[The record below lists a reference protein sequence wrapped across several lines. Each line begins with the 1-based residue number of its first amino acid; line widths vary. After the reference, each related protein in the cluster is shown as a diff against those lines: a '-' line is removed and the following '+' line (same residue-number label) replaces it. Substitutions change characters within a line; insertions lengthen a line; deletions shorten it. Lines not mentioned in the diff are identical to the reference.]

1 MNLNELN
8 KIEEAMFAGIRG
20 MLSGQGKQQTKVQD
34 IFIKDFMQDAIAS
47 INNGLAGGLIANP
60 KDAAP
65 GASAGNTQNLP
76 PNSASASGATQDDST
91 VPGQE
96 EKPQTQYM
104 GKVAPNAGPATK
116 PQAAPNPLA
125 TPTLN
130 QPKTT
135 VNTTLGTASK
145 PGSITSGGPGAMP
158 SPKATAKP
166 GAQPY
171 KWAPKGMKV
180 DPNTKLSS
188 VGAVGNL
195 AEAEYI
201 KLNRLF
207 ENIVNIDEQTDL
219 MPMSEYMMNWFSQ
232 YMQNVAWEGSKPAI
246 QTQVDK
252 LAAEYPNNLKSN
264 LQKLAQTAL
273 ALSKA
278 ASKPPAGAPQEFTQM
293 RNANIQNV
301 QQGYEEIKAAL
312 DELSKIN
319 PDLYNKF
326 IKTLRPVG
334 LAEQKKRK

>member
-1 MNLNELN
+1 MNLEEVK

-20 MLSGQGKQQTKVQD
+20 MLSGQGKYQTKGQD
-34 IFIKDFMQDAIAS
+34 IFIKDFMQDATAS
-47 INNGLAGGLIANP
+47 LNNGLAGGLIANP

-65 GASAGNTQNLP
+65 AASNTAPAASNTAPAARPAG
-76 PNSASASGATQDDST
+76 DDE
-91 VPGQE
+91 PAGQ
-96 EKPQTQYM
+96 QFM
-104 GKVAPNAGPATK
+104 GKIAPDARPATK
-116 PQAAPNPLA
+116 PPTPVSPFT

-135 VNTTLGTASK
+135 VSATGAPSK
-145 PGSITSGGPGAMP
+145 PGSITSGGPGAIT
-158 SPKATAKP
+158 SPKSTAKP

-201 KLNRLF
+201 KLNQLF
-207 ENIVNIDEQTDL
+207 ENIVNINEQTDL

-232 YMQNVAWEGSKPAI
+232 YMQNVAWEGSKPTVQSQI
-246 QTQVDK
+246 DK
-252 LAAEYPNNLKSN
+252 LAKEYPNNLKPN

-278 ASKPPAGAPQEFTQM
+278 ASKPPAGAPQEFMQM

-326 IKTLRPVG
+326 IKTLRPVTG